1 MYHYY
6 YYYYYMYHYY
16 YYYYYMYHYYYYMY
30 HYYYYM
36 YHYYYYYMYHYYYY
50 MYHYY
55 YYYYYMYHYYYYMYH
70 YYYYMY
76 HYYYY
81 YYYYMYH
88 YYYYMYHYYYYMYHY
103 YYYTTTLMIDFV
115 DVEEIDEQPSPR
127 TLNTH
132 LPFSMLPV
140 QEIKDKRTK
149 IVHVYR
155 NPKAVVV
162 SMYFMAKTAGE
173 TGTANE
179 SAHGFDSIWK
189 GKIPPYSCPP
199 GTRTRQLRIRSRDP
213 VTNIRQLA
221 KFLEVDVSD
230 KLCEE
235 IAEACSFQNMKNNF
249 IEKSPARFG
258 GGHVG
263 DFQGGPGG
271 EKTPTTDKAEKNK
284 QAAVIFRKGE
294 TDDWKNYLTVAM
306 SEKLDAVAME
316 KMKGLPFTLHY
327 T

>member
-1 MYHYY
+1 MTLRPDDVLMCSFPKAGSHWLWEVCSMLRQGKSVYENRPKIQ
-6 YYYYYMYHYY
+6 
-16 YYYYYMYHYYYYMY
+16 
-30 HYYYYM
+30 
-36 YHYYYYYMYHYYYY
+36 
-50 MYHYY
+50 
-55 YYYYYMYHYYYYMYH
+55 
-70 YYYYMY
+70 
-76 HYYYY
+76 
-81 YYYYMYH
+81 
-88 YYYYMYHYYYYMYHY
+88 
-103 YYYTTTLMIDFV
+103 LMIDFV

-162 SMYFMAKTAGE
+162 SMYFMAKTAGFAIADLKF
-173 TGTANE
+173 GDFVDYFLSSQAPYGGYFGFLQQMNE
-179 SAHGFDSIWK
+179 FTQNNPDVPVLNVSYEGMIK
-189 GKIPPYSCPP
+189 
-199 GTRTRQLRIRSRDP
+199 DP

-271 EKTPTTDKAEKNK
+271 E
-284 QAAVIFRKGE
+284 